1 MSAVGKT
8 LVRIEESRVY
18 ETLLS
23 ELHLEEEE
31 DYKNYL
37 RITPE
42 CLEELFELIKD
53 VITKK
58 KLQICEMQCH
68 PN

>member
-8 LVRIEESRVY
+8 LVRIEESGVY
-18 ETLLS
+18 ETHLS

>member
-8 LVRIEESRVY
+8 LVRIEESGVY

-23 ELHLEEEE
+23 KLHLEEEE

-42 CLEELFELIKD
+42 CLEELFELIKG

-58 KLQICEMQCH
+58 FLQISEMQCH

>member
-8 LVRIEESRVY
+8 LVRIEESSVY

>member
-8 LVRIEESRVY
+8 LVRIEESGVY

-42 CLEELFELIKD
+42 CLEELFELVKD

>member
-8 LVRIEESRVY
+8 LVRIEESGVY

>member
-8 LVRIEESRVY
+8 LVRIEESGVY

-37 RITPE
+37 RITPK